1 MLSVSFLCLAM
12 ILTYRVISFGFFLAP
27 GGVLV
32 FPLTYIF
39 ADIVAETYGYRNAK
53 LLILGNYFCIV
64 AFNIV
69 GYLLIQLPV
78 PPNVLYEEIFDYLFA
93 HAFTVTF
100 AYGLGF
106 LFGDLINAYVISKWQ
121 TLVKGKYFVMRSV
134 GSSIIGLII
143 FNVVASITIYSSQ
156 LSLGQL
162 ARQFLTTIT
171 IKAVVIILLAYPA
184 YLVVIL
190 LRKSEKLQPYD
201 ITQEPDAFSV
211 FSYKELD

>member
-1 MLSVSFLCLAM
+1 
-12 ILTYRVISFGFFLAP
+12 
-27 GGVLV
+27 
-32 FPLTYIF
+32 
-39 ADIVAETYGYRNAK
+39 
-53 LLILGNYFCIV
+53 
-64 AFNIV
+64 
-69 GYLLIQLPV
+69 
-78 PPNVLYEEIFDYLFA
+78 
-93 HAFTVTF
+93 
-100 AYGLGF
+100 
-106 LFGDLINAYVISKWQ
+106 
-121 TLVKGKYFVMRSV
+121 MRSV